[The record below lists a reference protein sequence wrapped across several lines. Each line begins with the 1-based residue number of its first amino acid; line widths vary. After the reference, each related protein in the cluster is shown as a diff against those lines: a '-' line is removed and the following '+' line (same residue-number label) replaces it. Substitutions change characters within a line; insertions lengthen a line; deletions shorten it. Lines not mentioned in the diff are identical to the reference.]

1 MNKRIL
7 EIIAYVMR
15 EIRETSLHDI
25 DLQLLMDIL
34 LEKGFSEK
42 EISAAMNWLMSHG
55 ETIDRMTKAK
65 ATPVPRP
72 VWRQL
77 IDYER
82 NAISPE
88 AFSYLFHLRE
98 LEILSDDDMESII
111 ERAVNMKLPNL
122 DVQDMQDIIV
132 MVVLD
137 FEQNASAGFFQFT
150 ANRLSH

>member
-15 EIRETSLHDI
+15 EIRETSFEDI
-25 DLQLLMDIL
+25 DLQMIMDIL
-34 LEKGFSEK
+34 LERGFSEN
-42 EISAAMNWLMSHG
+42 EISAAMVWLVNHG
-55 ETIDRMTKAK
+55 ESIDRLTKGK
-65 ATPVPRP
+65 SSDVPRP
-72 VWRQL
+72 IWRQL
-77 IDYER
+77 NDFER
-82 NAISPE
+82 TAISPE

-98 LEILSDDDMESII
+98 LNILSDDDMESII

-137 FEQNASAGFFQFT
+137 FEQNASAGYFQFT